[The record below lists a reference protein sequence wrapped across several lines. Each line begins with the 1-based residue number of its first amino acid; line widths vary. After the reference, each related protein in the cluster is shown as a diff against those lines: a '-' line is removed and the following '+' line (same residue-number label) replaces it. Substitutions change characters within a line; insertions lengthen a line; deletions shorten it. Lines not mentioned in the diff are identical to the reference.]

1 MITLVLAEDHHIVR
15 QGIRSLLEAEADF
28 QVIGEVS
35 DGLEA
40 VRMVENLHP
49 DVLILDLMMGG
60 LNGLE
65 VTRQVSKQSPKTS
78 IIILSMYNNEVY
90 VLEALRAGAKG
101 YVLKDSTADELVRA
115 VREAI
120 IGRHYLSDSL
130 SERAIEKYIEKSKET
145 YLDPYDT
152 LTTRERE
159 ILHLAAQSYNNAEIA
174 ERLFISRRT
183 VEVHRANAMRKIGLH
198 SQTQLIRYAIKR
210 GILPPDDS
218 LGSEIEPEQT
228 L

>member
-15 QGIRSLLEAEADF
+15 QGIRSLLETEADF
-28 QVIGEVS
+28 KVVGEVS

-40 VRMVENLHP
+40 VRMVESLCP
-49 DVLILDLMMGG
+49 DVLVLDIMMGG

-65 VTRQVSKQSPKTS
+65 VARQVSTHSPKTA
-78 IIILSMYNNEVY
+78 IIILSMYNNEAY

-101 YVLKDSTADELVRA
+101 YVLKDATADELVKA
-115 VREAI
+115 VRIAVN
-120 IGRHYLSDSL
+120 GRHYLSSSL
-130 SERAIEKYIEKSKET
+130 SERAIENYIRKSEET

-159 ILHLAAQSYNNAEIA
+159 VLHLAAQSCTNAEIA
-174 ERLFISRRT
+174 KRLYISRRT
-183 VEVHRANAMRKIGLH
+183 VEVHRANVMHKLRLH
-198 SQTQLIRYAIKR
+198 SQTQLIRYAMKR

-218 LGSEIEPEQT
+218 LENEMS
-228 L
+228 

>member
-28 QVIGEVS
+28 KVVGEVS

-40 VRMVENLHP
+40 VRMVESLHP
-49 DVLILDLMMGG
+49 DILILDLMMGG

-65 VTRQVSKQSPKTS
+65 VARQVSTNSSKTS
-78 IIILSMYNNEVY
+78 IIILSMYNNEAY

-101 YVLKDSTADELVRA
+101 YVLKDSTAGELVKA
-115 VREAI
+115 VREAV
-120 IGRHYLSDSL
+120 IGRHYLSASL
-130 SERAIEKYIEKSKET
+130 SERAIENYIEKSKEA
-145 YLDPYDT
+145 YLDPYDS

-159 ILHLAAQSYNNAEIA
+159 VLHLSAQSCSNAEIA
-174 ERLFISRRT
+174 ERLYISRRT
-183 VEVHRANAMRKIGLH
+183 VEVHRANVMHKLGLR
-198 SQTQLIRYAIKR
+198 SQPQLIRYAMKR

-218 LGSEIEPEQT
+218 LDGKPG
-228 L
+228 

>member
-28 QVIGEVS
+28 KVIGEVS

-40 VRMVENLHP
+40 VRMVESLHP
-49 DVLILDLMMGG
+49 DILVLDLMMGG

-65 VTRQVSKQSPKTS
+65 VARQVSKHSPKTA
-78 IIILSMYNNEVY
+78 IIILSMYNNEAY

-101 YVLKDSTADELVRA
+101 YILKDSTAAELVKA

-120 IGRHYLSDSL
+120 IGRHYLSMSL
-130 SERAIEKYIEKSKET
+130 SERAIESYVEKSKET

-159 ILHLAAQSYNNAEIA
+159 VLHLAAQSCTNAEIA
-174 ERLFISRRT
+174 ERLYISRRT
-183 VEVHRANAMRKIGLH
+183 VEVHRANVMHKLGLR
-198 SQTQLIRYAIKR
+198 SQPQLIRYAMKR
-210 GILPPDDS
+210 GILPPDDA
-218 LGSEIEPEQT
+218 LDSETE
-228 L
+228 